1 MFRTD
6 SVSKHRSELAE
17 MRRDEPAVG
26 SRTIAL
32 TSEPEEQAIH
42 DNCGKEEH
50 LIFEGCV
57 VRL

>member
-1 MFRTD
+1 
-6 SVSKHRSELAE
+6 

-50 LIFEGCV
+50 LIFEDCV
-57 VRL
+57 VRY